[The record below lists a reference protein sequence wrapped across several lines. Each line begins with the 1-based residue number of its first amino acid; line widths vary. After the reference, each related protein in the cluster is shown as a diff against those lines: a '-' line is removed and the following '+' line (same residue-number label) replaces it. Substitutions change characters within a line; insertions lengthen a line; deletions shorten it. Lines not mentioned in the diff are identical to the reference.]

1 MGKVDIATKQYMS
14 HRDVIA
20 DVFNFYIYD
29 GRQVIKP
36 EKLQKIDTAEVA
48 LPYGNDA
55 EIAVQKLRDNIM
67 LWTMAMD
74 DKAAYAVLGIE
85 NQDKIHY
92 AMAVKNMLY
101 DALQYAKQVEEAKRS
116 YRNGLNKKRIKLNS
130 EEFLSG
136 LKKADRLM
144 PVITLVVYFGDKDWD
159 GAKSIHEMLSV
170 DDDELLSYV
179 PNYKINLIEPA
190 KISDE
195 DYDKFKTDVGSVLQF
210 IKHQS
215 DEDGSWIKGKTRF
228 KHVEKEAVELINLI
242 TGSKITGEE
251 KEEVVD
257 MCRAWENSINNAMRE
272 GELKGKIEILYEECN
287 MSIHDIARKVSKPEE
302 YVREVIRKMS
312 TAYL

>member
-1 MGKVDIATKQYMS
+1 MGKVDIATKQYMQ

-116 YRNGLNKKRIKLNS
+116 YRNGLNKKRIK
-130 EEFLSG
+130 FLIY
-136 LKKADRLM
+136 L
-144 PVITLVVYFGDKDWD
+144 
-159 GAKSIHEMLSV
+159 
-170 DDDELLSYV
+170 
-179 PNYKINLIEPA
+179 
-190 KISDE
+190 
-195 DYDKFKTDVGSVLQF
+195 
-210 IKHQS
+210 IKH
-215 DEDGSWIKGKTRF
+215 IF
-228 KHVEKEAVELINLI
+228 
-242 TGSKITGEE
+242 
-251 KEEVVD
+251 
-257 MCRAWENSINNAMRE
+257 
-272 GELKGKIEILYEECN
+272 
-287 MSIHDIARKVSKPEE
+287 
-302 YVREVIRKMS
+302 
-312 TAYL
+312 